1 MILIDGSELL
11 TYSFA
16 RSSALRR
23 ILFNR
28 LAKTM
33 KLITKIVLVV
43 SCLWVSCLTGCSLD
57 RKKSGGKPSP
67 TPSTQYDN
75 DPNGT
80 SSSSSTESNEQTSEP
95 AVDSQV
101 ADDLHTPAKGTSER
115 QALMDALREAFDNPR
130 SGYYR
135 PHRGSIVF
143 VVNKL
148 NVHNG
153 WAWTYAEPRSSD
165 AGDSFGENSGFLLH
179 QEGEQWKVM
188 KLPPMV
194 EDQNDP
200 ENLDYPTRK
209 DVERIR
215 KVYPSIATDIFQK

>member
-1 MILIDGSELL
+1 MKIIRTVLL
-11 TYSFA
+11 VA
-16 RSSALRR
+16 
-23 ILFNR
+23 N
-28 LAKTM
+28 
-33 KLITKIVLVV
+33 
-43 SCLWVSCLTGCSLD
+43 CLWLSFFFGCSPSKL
-57 RKKSGGKPSP
+57 KSGSQAHA
-67 TPSTQYDN
+67 TPSTQHDN
-75 DPNGT
+75 SSAGDSSAT
-80 SSSSSTESNEQTSEP
+80 SPTPETSNEQTSEP
-95 AVDSQV
+95 ATAGSQV
-101 ADDLHTPAKGTSER
+101 SDDLHTPPKGSSER
-115 QALMDALREAFDNPR
+115 QALMDALREEFNNPR

-165 AGDSFGENSGFLLH
+165 AGDSFGEYNGFLLH

-194 EDQNDP
+194 ADPNDP
-200 ENLDYPTRK
+200 ENLDYPTIK

-215 KVYPSIATDIFQK
+215 KMYPSIATDIFQK